1 MTTLPNGQQ
10 NPYRT
15 IVVAVIGITLFL
27 GITSFAL
34 LLHWYG
40 AEFQQGS
47 GNPAETNSAGFSPE
61 RVTLFYVTEDGM
73 GLTGHQSSIE
83 PGADAS
89 TLARAI
95 VSEQLADAPE
105 PFRSPFP
112 NGTRMR
118 SLFLSE
124 DGNAFVDLSREIT
137 ENHSGGSL
145 DELFTVYSLVN
156 ALAINVPDISAV
168 QIMVESQEVDTLA
181 GHIDLRQPLEPNTK
195 WVLPSGDRQT
205 SSDQSEPQQ

>member
-1 MTTLPNGQQ
+1 MTTPPKGQR
-10 NPYRT
+10 NPYRS
-15 IVVAVIGITLFL
+15 IAVAAIGITLFI
-27 GITSFAL
+27 GIPSLTL
-34 LLHWYG
+34 LLYWYG
-40 AEFQQGS
+40 AEFEQGS
-47 GNPAETNSAGFSPE
+47 GSNSETNSSGLSPE
-61 RVTLFYVTEDGM
+61 HVTLFYVSEDGM
-73 GLTGHQSSIE
+73 GLAGHQSEIE
-83 PGADAS
+83 PGPDAS
-89 TLARAI
+89 ALARAI
-95 VSEQLADAPE
+95 VSKQLANAPD

-137 ENHSGGSL
+137 DNHSGGSL

-156 ALAINVPDISAV
+156 ALAINVPAISAV

-195 WVLPSGDRQT
+195 WVLPPGDLQT
-205 SSDQSEPQQ
+205 SSDQSEP

>member
-1 MTTLPNGQQ
+1 
-10 NPYRT
+10 
-15 IVVAVIGITLFL
+15 
-27 GITSFAL
+27 
-34 LLHWYG
+34 
-40 AEFQQGS
+40 
-47 GNPAETNSAGFSPE
+47 
-61 RVTLFYVTEDGM
+61 
-73 GLTGHQSSIE
+73 
-83 PGADAS
+83 
-89 TLARAI
+89 
-95 VSEQLADAPE
+95 
-105 PFRSPFP
+105 
-112 NGTRMR
+112 MR

-195 WVLPSGDRQT
+195 WVLPSGDGQT